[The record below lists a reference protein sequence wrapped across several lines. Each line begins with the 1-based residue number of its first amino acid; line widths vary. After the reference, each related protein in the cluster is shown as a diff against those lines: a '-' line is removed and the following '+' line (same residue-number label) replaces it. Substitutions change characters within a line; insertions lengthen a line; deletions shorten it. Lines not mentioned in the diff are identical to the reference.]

1 MLIKNTRFYC
11 TVGLLLALSMLSIA
25 CGGTEGDSTSI
36 EGEAVGDPA
45 RGEKLYNQTVIGAGS
60 APGCITCHSLEEAV
74 TLVGPSHFR
83 LGLRAVEI
91 VPGKSSETYLKES
104 IVDPDGHI
112 TEGFTE
118 GVMYKNYGKELS
130 NQEIADLV
138 AFLVS
143 LN

>member
-1 MLIKNTRFYC
+1 MLIKNIRLLAY
-11 TVGLLLALSMLSIA
+11 VGLLLTLSMLGVA
-25 CGGTEGDSTSI
+25 CGGSEGDSTSL

-60 APGCITCHSLEEAV
+60 APGCITCHSLEESV

-83 LGLRAVEI
+83 LGTRAGEI
-91 VPGKSSETYLKES
+91 VPGTSAEKYLKES
-104 IVDPDGHI
+104 IVNPDTQI

-118 GVMYKNYGKELS
+118 GGMYKNYGKELS

-138 AFLVS
+138 AFL
-143 LN
+143 LTLK